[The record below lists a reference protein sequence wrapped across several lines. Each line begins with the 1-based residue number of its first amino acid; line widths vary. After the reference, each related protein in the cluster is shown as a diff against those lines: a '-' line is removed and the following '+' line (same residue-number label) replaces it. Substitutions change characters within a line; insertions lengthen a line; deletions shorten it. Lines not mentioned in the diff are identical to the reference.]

1 MNRARRRRL
10 TNRLMEVLA
19 TVAALIAVAVL
30 AIVVVSVARRGAG
43 ALSWDFF
50 TKPQALFGQPGGGIA
65 NALVGTALLV
75 LLATGMA
82 LPVGVLTAVYL
93 TEFAPKRVAVPV
105 QVVLDVLAG
114 LPTIVVGIFVY
125 ALLVIGH
132 TQSGYAGAFALAV
145 IMLPLVA
152 RATQEVLLL
161 VPGTLREASLALG
174 VRRWRT
180 VLGIILPSSVG
191 GILTGTVLAIAR
203 AAGETAPLLFTSSI
217 FAQLSLN
224 RRNQGS
230 AEHPGPDLHV
240 LGTTRSGA
248 ARAGLGG
255 RARADGV
262 RPRREPGRQ
271 GLCSRGTGRSWPDE
285 QRDYDAARDRRR
297 PGPAGA
303 RAHSERGRLRCSRS

>member
-1 MNRARRRRL
+1 M
-10 TNRLMEVLA
+10 MEVVA
-19 TVAALIAVAVL
+19 TAAALIAVAVL

-65 NALVGTALLV
+65 NALVGTGLLV

-93 TEFAPKRVAVPV
+93 TEFAPKRVALPV

-217 FAQLSLN
+217 FANSVQTDVTKALPNIPVLIFTYSEQPDPALHEQAWAAALVLMAFVLLASLAAKALLARN
-224 RRNQGS
+224 RKR
-230 AEHPGPDLHV
+230 L
-240 LGTTRSGA
+240 
-248 ARAGLGG
+248 AG
-255 RARADGV
+255 
-262 RPRREPGRQ
+262 
-271 GLCSRGTGRSWPDE
+271 
-285 QRDYDAARDRRR
+285 
-297 PGPAGA
+297 
-303 RAHSERGRLRCSRS
+303 